1 MKRILTLII
10 LAAMLLLGAC
20 EKENRNVETSQ
31 PSQNRVVVI
40 HSDGKTASTTILVSQ
55 IGHDAKT
62 CNGCV
67 YDGGKMVHENCM
79 GDGHYC
85 AFAAAVQLQQIGTDV
100 TATTTDTFD
109 LTSEDFFLMPDRSL
123 NCTDEKN
130 NRIFLNIPE
139 QIVYRDTTTLQFTF
153 TGLFFSETAAYSND

>member
-1 MKRILTLII
+1 MKRVSTLTV
-10 LAAMLLLGAC
+10 LAAMLLLAAC
-20 EKENRNVETSQ
+20 EKERGDAGICQ
-31 PSQNRVVVI
+31 PSFNQVVVI
-40 HSDGKTASTTILVSQ
+40 PSGGKTASTTILVSQ

-62 CNGCV
+62 CNGCI
-67 YDGGKMVHENCM
+67 YDGGKLVHENCM

-85 AFAAAVQLQQIGTDV
+85 AIATVVHLQQIGTAV

-123 NCTDEKN
+123 NYTDEKG
-130 NRIFLNIPE
+130 NRIFLNIPA
-139 QIVYRDTTTLQFTF
+139 QMVYRDTATLQFTF